1 MAEDMWA
8 HDEIVVE
15 ASGFFTTEHVFRSAA
30 GTLAV
35 LRVPAGMSGGSYK
48 TGGGRE
54 VTIRRSGCLSRS
66 YELTDDGVGRGGAVP
81 RGTFKQGYVL
91 RFDGQELEL
100 VPEGFFRQGWRL
112 VDAGGQDVLYLEL
125 RGVFKR
131 GARLTAPY
139 PIEFPLAVLA
149 YYLYQV
155 IQQETAAVAATAAT

>member
-15 ASGFFTTEHVFRSAA
+15 ASGFFTTEHVFRSPS

-35 LRVPAGMSGGSYK
+35 LRVPAGMSEGTYEAR
-48 TGGGRE
+48 GGRQ
-54 VTIRRSGCLSRS
+54 VAIRRSGCLSRS
-66 YELTDDGVGRGGAVP
+66 YELTDDGAVRGGAMP

-100 VPEGFFRQGWRL
+100 VPEGVFRQGWLL
-112 VDAGGQDVLYLEL
+112 VDAEEKVVLRLAPL
-125 RGVFKR
+125 GVFKR
-131 GARLTAPY
+131 GARLVAPY

-155 IQQETAAVAATAAT
+155 IQHETAAAVAAVS